1 MEISLKLKNENKAIS
16 LTDLLIPLN
25 NFNHF
30 VNELEN
36 IQIPSKRLDSL
47 VNIKN
52 LGDEIIFKPYHYQ
65 SFIKKRSYVEILK
78 INKNSPTLLN
88 LLLNVSPYVVQA
100 IILLVESNDNIETK
114 LYEILNEDD
123 KFKDYDEAKKEAIVK
138 YFILFFRLLLTY
150 FSIYTT
156 N

>member
-1 MEISLKLKNENKAIS
+1 MEISLKLKNEKKAIS

-25 NFNHF
+25 KFNHF

-36 IQIPSKRLDSL
+36 IQIPRKRLDS
-47 VNIKN
+47 VANIKN

-65 SFIKKRSYVEILK
+65 NFIKKISYVEILK

-100 IILLVESNDNIETK
+100 INLLVESIENIETK
-114 LYEILNEDD
+114 LYEILNGHD
-123 KFKDYDEAKKEAIVK
+123 KFREYDEVKKGELVK

-150 FSIYTT
+150 FSIYLT